1 MRIFRR
7 HRVRVAPAA
16 LHLHRASRR
25 AFTLIEL
32 LTVIAIIGILAA
44 IIIPT
49 VGGVREKA
57 QRAVDANNL
66 REIVK
71 AAQIYADDNNG
82 RLPDP
87 QHLSAQIVGTAPVF
101 RWPGILAKNGVLTD
115 PTFYFAKND
124 PHFDGTYP
132 TAIIDPHSS
141 SRNQLDPSFTTNRV
155 LAWEFVGGVKS
166 DDPATTPVAYTR
178 GLRADGSGW
187 DANTGVYQTVGGYV
201 AYLGGNVNFY
211 QATNDPAPG
220 IFTSN
225 NTGAKT
231 ADLRQAI
238 PFNSNAAITGRI
250 YGTPPPGQTL
260 ISDPNGTAASRGP

>member
-1 MRIFRR
+1 MRTPRR
-7 HRVRVAPAA
+7 HVRVALPVSAIPT
-16 LHLHRASRR
+16 HRHG

-32 LTVIAIIGILAA
+32 LTVIAIVGILAA

-71 AAQIYADDNNG
+71 AAQLYAADNND

-87 QHLSAQIVGTAPVF
+87 QQLGNQIVGAAPVF
-101 RWPGILAKNGVLTD
+101 RWPGALAKHGALSD

-132 TAIIDPHSS
+132 TSILDPKIAA
-141 SRNQLDPSFTTNRV
+141 RNQLDPSFTTNRL
-155 LAWEFVGGVKS
+155 LAWEFVGGVKAT
-166 DDPATTPVAYTR
+166 DPATTPVAYTR
-178 GLRADGSGW
+178 GLRPDGSGW
-187 DANTGVYQTVGGYV
+187 DRDTGVYKDLGGFV
-201 AYLGGNVNFY
+201 AFLGGNVNFHN
-211 QATNDPAPG
+211 ATNEPAPG
-220 IFTSN
+220 LFTSN

-238 PFNSNAAITGRI
+238 PFNASAALGARL
-250 YGTPPPGQTL
+250 YGTPPPGHSL
-260 ISDPNGTAASRGP
+260 LGDPNGTPAARGP